1 MFYILYGENAVMLDD
16 FIEELMKSKDI
27 SDKIVYDYNESN
39 IKDVIEECSYND
51 LFGSKKMVV
60 LDNSVF
66 LTSKSSLEDKTFDS
80 YISSPN
86 ENTVLVFKVICEKLD
101 ERKKL
106 VKDLKSKS
114 IVKEFKDLDKTNING
129 YINSYFTNLGY
140 KIEYNAVSEIISRIG
155 ETRRVL
161 YSELEKLELYKIK
174 DKHITIEDVK
184 KVVTKY
190 EEDNIFKLVD
200 AVIQR
205 DKKLIFNTYK
215 KLVDDKEEPAVI
227 ISLLANNI
235 MLILECSILTKE
247 GMSSKDIASKLKEHP
262 YRVSL
267 AINNSYK
274 VKKEELIDNL
284 NKLAELDYQIK
295 TGEVDRFKGLEAY
308 FINL

>member
-1 MFYILYGENAVMLDD
+1 MFYVLYGENGVMLDN

-66 LTSKSSLEDKTFDS
+66 LTSKGSLEDKAFDS

-155 ETRRVL
+155 EMRRAL